1 MKMKLLAI
9 FAGMVLM
16 GCGGEPELTAAQQFE
31 LKKLEMQQNH
41 QRDLAR
47 IQANTDRELGAPQ
60 QYAAPQQQAAYHEP
74 VQSVEQPYQGGSAY
88 GSEPSESSSSD
99 SGIGSTILAV
109 GAGALAGYA
118 ISELLDDGYRSYSD
132 KSGRT
137 VYVDKNGRQIDK
149 RDYDAYKAKHPTKH
163 ALSSYNQKGKQAIN
177 TGAAK
182 TVEAGKAVQTKTVEA
197 AKKVD
202 QKVVQPTKKA
212 VAKKTSSFKSSSSS
226 KRR

>member
-1 MKMKLLAI
+1 MKKLVVLSLALSLV
-9 FAGMVLM
+9 A
-16 GCGGEPELTAAQQFE
+16 CGGDPAEDARAHEARMLKLKQEHELN
-31 LKKLEMQQNH
+31 M
-41 QRDLAR
+41 AR
-47 IQANTDRELGAPQ
+47 INATQ
-60 QYAAPQQQAAYHEP
+60 QVQQIAPQQQVTYGDSDYSQPAPAAYGNGGYDG
-74 VQSVEQPYQGGSAY
+74 VQPA
-88 GSEPSESSSSD
+88 ESGSSD

-163 ALSSYNQKGKQAIN
+163 KLSEYNQKGKQAIN

-182 TVEAGKAVQTKTVEA
+182 TVEAGQAVKTKTVEA

-212 VAKKTSSFKSSSSS
+212 VQKKTSSYKSSSSS